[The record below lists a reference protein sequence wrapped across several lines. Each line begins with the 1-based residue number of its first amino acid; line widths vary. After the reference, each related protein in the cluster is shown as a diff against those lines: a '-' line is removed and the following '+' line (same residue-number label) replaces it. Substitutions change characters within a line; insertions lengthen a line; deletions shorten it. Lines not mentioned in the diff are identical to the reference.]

1 MGSGDTQAGNAT
13 RPHRCSKCGY
23 DLTGIGD
30 AKVCPECEWELAKEH
45 PDEERSRFS
54 FQFLMALS
62 VVIQIMTFL
71 LVPASTPWGKIPILH
86 KLNLA
91 LFTLI
96 SMQQWIVAFRCRDRF
111 GEFPWIA
118 VKTWPLVWLAC
129 GVVVLGTRW
138 LLGFWP

>member
-1 MGSGDTQAGNAT
+1 MGSGETQAGDAT

-23 DLTGIGD
+23 DLAGIDD

-54 FQFLMALS
+54 FQFLIALT
-62 VVIQIMTFL
+62 VVNLLLGFL
-71 LVPASTPWGKIPILH
+71 LVPAWKSAQPVSRSEVLVSAMTMLC
-86 KLNLA
+86 
-91 LFTLI
+91 TLPV
-96 SMQQWIVAFRCRDRF
+96 WIGAFRSRDRF